1 MHEPILCPRASLAFP
16 LLYFNMSSEM
26 IYIIEQRLTAQSV
39 EKARAAKVLAD
50 ITAAVFN
57 ASLVHEVFRPHNAIT
72 FAILRSIFEKLAH
85 SSIMRLNEPSMSKLF
100 DLMVMVF
107 KYQVFA
113 CPKPSDLL
121 AISDNHL
128 GSIEKMI
135 EGNDKIC
142 ETVHKVRDRF
152 KEYYQPVDE
161 IGLGQ
166 VRYSILNFLKDI
178 HTRVSIF
185 LREGVQATDGRFVIN
200 AENIRV
206 ECECQVPGVVRYFQ
220 AEEQSTSGGGAD
232 LVRVEHFEAGGQ
244 YYIDDMPTTLGHN
257 M

>member
-1 MHEPILCPRASLAFP
+1 MAVHEPILCPGASQAFP
-16 LLYFNMSSEM
+16 LLYFNMCSEM
-26 IYIIEQRLTAQSV
+26 IYIIEQRLTAQNV
-39 EKARAAKVLAD
+39 EKARAAKVLVD
-50 ITAAVFN
+50 ITGAVFN
-57 ASLVHEVFRPHNAIT
+57 ASLVREVFRPHNAIT

-128 GSIEKMI
+128 GSVEQMVTSNEKI
-135 EGNDKIC
+135 RK
-142 ETVHKVRDRF
+142 TVHQIRDRF
-152 KEYYQPVDE
+152 KAFYQPVDE
-161 IGLGQ
+161 ISLSQ
-166 VRYSILNFLKDI
+166 VRYSILNFLRDI

-185 LREGVQATDGRFVIN
+185 LREGVQAIDGRFVIN
-200 AENIRV
+200 VENIRV
-206 ECECQVPGVVRYFQ
+206 ECECQVPGVVRYFDLEAQ
-220 AEEQSTSGGGAD
+220 TTSEAE
-232 LVRVEHFEAGGQ
+232 LIRVENFDAGGH
-244 YYIDDMPTTLGHN
+244 YYIDDIPTTLGFN